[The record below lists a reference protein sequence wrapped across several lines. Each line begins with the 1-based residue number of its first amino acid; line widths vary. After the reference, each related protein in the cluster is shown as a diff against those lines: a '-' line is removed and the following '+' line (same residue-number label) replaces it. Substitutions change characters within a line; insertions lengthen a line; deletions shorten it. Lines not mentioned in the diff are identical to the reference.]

1 MSQKSI
7 VRNVRSKANELT
19 DSLSDACG
27 GVVLNSLAL
36 YSNPSTSNGG
46 VFSVKVRN
54 EVRNENQIPLNFL
67 SATPMNPTPNYRLAE
82 IFPKKNRTLKKRWY
96 ILFYAS
102 NPDNG
107 KLQASKQIIVP
118 DFSTAKERTEWAN
131 ERVKAINKALAQGYT
146 FASNQETAKP
156 NTLTVHSKIID
167 IIREGAKIVSNEH
180 KSEIIK
186 LAENGLSQKKRKTN
200 STYSST
206 CNTFEAYLVEAEI
219 INVSLHDFMYHNGK
233 IIYTEVYKF
242 RDYLVG
248 VRNNSNRTANNV
260 IAHLRG
266 LLNHA
271 NRRIGIEDNVFSK
284 IKKLK
289 AGIGRNVAFSEHERK
304 LIIDKVR
311 ETDKELYLYI
321 LFMYY
326 CMFRKDEVRFLRVQD
341 IQSDSIYINEL
352 ISKNTKG
359 EFVTIP
365 QHFNKILNELKIR
378 DKPQNAFVFHQEK
391 SSLRP
396 RAINYFYNKHVKI
409 LKELKINKDC
419 TMHSWRHTAVVSAH
433 KAGIEIGFIQNQL
446 RHKSLE
452 TTVIYLKS
460 LGLSISKEIRDKFPE
475 I

>member
-1 MSQKSI
+1 MP
-7 VRNVRSKANELT
+7 VT
-19 DSLSDACG
+19 
-27 GVVLNSLAL
+27 
-36 YSNPSTSNGG
+36 
-46 VFSVKVRN
+46 
-54 EVRNENQIPLNFL
+54 
-67 SATPMNPTPNYRLAE
+67 PTPDYKLAE
-82 IFPKKNRTLKKRWY
+82 IFPKKNRTLKTRWY
-96 ILFYAS
+96 ILFYALNPDSLKIEAS
-102 NPDNG
+102 NPIWIPNF
-107 KLQASKQIIVP
+107 QTI
-118 DFSTAKERTEWAN
+118 KERQQWAN
-131 ERVKAINKALAQGYT
+131 ERLKAINKALAQGFSFIST
-146 FASNQETAKP
+146 KESSKP
-156 NTLTVHSKIID
+156 NSLTVHSKIID
-167 IIREGAKIVSNEH
+167 IIREGAKIVSNEN

-206 CNTFEAYLVEAEI
+206 CNTFEHFLEESDMLNI
-219 INVSLHDFMYHNGK
+219 SLYDFMYHDDK
-233 IIYTEVYKF
+233 LIYTEVYKL

-271 NRRIGIEDNVFSK
+271 NKRIGIDDNVFAK
-284 IKKLK
+284 IPKLK
-289 AGIGRNVAFSEHERK
+289 AGIGRNIAFTERERK

-311 ETDKELYLYI
+311 ETDQELYLYI
-321 LFMYY
+321 LFMFY

-341 IQSDSIYINEL
+341 IQAESIYINEL

-365 QHFNKILNELKIR
+365 QHFNKILKDFKIK
-378 DKPQNAFVFHQEK
+378 DKPQNSFIFHQENFL
-391 SSLRP
+391 LRP

-409 LKELKINKDC
+409 LKELNINKEC

-460 LGLSISKEIRDKFPE
+460 LGLTISKEIRDKFPE

>member
-1 MSQKSI
+1 MRFD
-7 VRNVRSKANELT
+7 RNIDRNDDEIHLT
-19 DSLSDACG
+19 
-27 GVVLNSLAL
+27 
-36 YSNPSTSNGG
+36 
-46 VFSVKVRN
+46 
-54 EVRNENQIPLNFL
+54 FL
-67 SATPMNPTPNYRLAE
+67 SKTPMNPTPNYKLAE
-82 IFPKKNRTLKKRWY
+82 IFPKKNRTLKTRWY
-96 ILFYAS
+96 ILFYAL
-102 NPDNG
+102 NPDN
-107 KLQASKQIIVP
+107 KKHEASKPIWIP
-118 DFSTAKERTEWAN
+118 DFKTIKERTDWAN
-131 ERVKAINKALAQGYT
+131 ERLRAINKALVQGYT
-146 FASNQETAKP
+146 FLANDDNLRP
-156 NTLTVHSKIID
+156 NALTIKSKIID
-167 IIREGAKIVSNEH
+167 VIREGAKIVSNEN
-180 KSEIIK
+180 KSEILK

-206 CNTFEAYLVEAEI
+206 CNTFQHFLEDSDMFHI
-219 INVSLHDFMYHNGK
+219 SLQDFMYVNGK
-233 IIYTEVYKF
+233 LSYTEAYKL

-271 NRRIGIEDNVFSK
+271 NKRIGIEDNVFSK
-284 IKKLK
+284 IPKLK
-289 AGIGRNVAFSEHERK
+289 AGIGRNIAFSERERK
-304 LIIDKVR
+304 LIIEKVR
-311 ETDKELYLYI
+311 DTDKELYLYI
-321 LFMYY
+321 LFMFY

-341 IQSDSIYINEL
+341 IQAESIYINEL
-352 ISKNTKG
+352 ISKNAQG

-365 QHFNKILNELKIR
+365 QHFNKILKDLKIR
-378 DKPQNAFVFHQEK
+378 DKPLNSFIFHQDN
-391 SSLRP
+391 SLLKP

-409 LKELKINKDC
+409 LKELKVNKAC

>member
-1 MSQKSI
+1 MI
-7 VRNVRSKANELT
+7 
-19 DSLSDACG
+19 
-27 GVVLNSLAL
+27 
-36 YSNPSTSNGG
+36 
-46 VFSVKVRN
+46 
-54 EVRNENQIPLNFL
+54 
-67 SATPMNPTPNYRLAE
+67 PTPPYRLAE
-82 IFPKKNRTLKKRWY
+82 IFPKKNRTIKKRWY
-96 ILFYAS
+96 ILFYAY
-102 NPDNG
+102 NP
-107 KLQASKQIIVP
+107 KSEKIEASKQIIVP
-118 DFSTAKERTEWAN
+118 AFSTVKERSDWATE
-131 ERVKAINKALAQGYT
+131 RLRQINKALVEGYT
-146 FASNQETAKP
+146 FLDIDENVKP
-156 NTLTVHSKIID
+156 NTLTLKSKIIEV
-167 IIREGAKIVSNEH
+167 IREGAKIVFNEN
-180 KSEIIK
+180 KSEILK

-206 CNTFEAYLVEAEI
+206 CNTFEHFLEEHNMLHI
-219 INVSLHDFMYHNGK
+219 SLQDFMYQGGK
-233 IIYTEVYKF
+233 ISYTEVYKL

-271 NRRIGIEDNVFSK
+271 NKRIGIEDNVFSK
-284 IKKLK
+284 IPKLK
-289 AGIGRNVAFSEHERK
+289 AGIGRNIAFSERERK
-304 LIIDKVR
+304 LIIEKVR

-321 LFMYY
+321 LFMFY

-341 IQSDSIYINEL
+341 IQAESIYINEL

-365 QHFNKILNELKIR
+365 QHFNKILKDLKIR
-378 DKPQNAFVFHQEK
+378 DKAQNSFIFHQENAL
-391 SSLRP
+391 LRP
-396 RAINYFYNKHVKI
+396 RGINYFYNKHVKI
-409 LKELKINKDC
+409 LKELKINKAC

-460 LGLSISKEIRDKFPE
+460 LGLTISMEIRDKFPE